1 MQNQRTSSQK
11 TLSRLMTIV
20 CILFLCMT
28 VFSLPFLP
36 EYIAIQ
42 WRGAEPVNYA
52 SRWFI
57 LVLPGTALITA
68 FLYPYLSQLCD
79 TYFLPHILAPYLVLS
94 IWILLFSCEAY
105 TILFAL
111 FPHTSIS
118 LSSVIISECLL
129 SLVVYFLVLIYRRHR

>member
-11 TLSRLMTIV
+11 ALSRLMTIV

-57 LVLPGTALITA
+57 LVLPGTAL
-68 FLYPYLSQLCD
+68 
-79 TYFLPHILAPYLVLS
+79 
-94 IWILLFSCEAY
+94 
-105 TILFAL
+105 AL

-129 SLVVYFLVLIYRRHR
+129 SLVVYFLVLIYRHHR